1 LKIEVLKSLEIPTY
15 PSGKGGKM
23 KVQKLTANICEIKW
37 QPGVSI
43 ALNVCRC
50 VRVCVCGRGM
60 SWAYKMLTVNKLL
73 ANWRFD
79 GKCWAKGWR

>member
-1 LKIEVLKSLEIPTY
+1 MKIEVLKSLEIPTY

-50 VRVCVCGRGM
+50 VRVCVEVCLCVRVCVGGGCPG
-60 SWAYKMLTVNKLL
+60 LI
-73 ANWRFD
+73 
-79 GKCWAKGWR
+79 KC

>member
-1 LKIEVLKSLEIPTY
+1 
-15 PSGKGGKM
+15 M

-50 VRVCVCGRGM
+50 VRVCVEVCLCVRVCVGGGCPG
-60 SWAYKMLTVNKLL
+60 LI
-73 ANWRFD
+73 
-79 GKCWAKGWR
+79 KC